1 VPDFPFDAA
10 ASPARATLAE
20 VFAVQAADGA
30 ARAFAL
36 SHLDPARGPVIW
48 VQDRLTRREAGEP
61 YLPGIGAGFRLIR
74 VDLGKPADVL
84 WAMEQALECRDLG
97 AVLGE
102 IWGEAPVAGFTATKR
117 LVLRAEAHGM
127 PCWLIRRAAQP
138 DLSAARE
145 RWRIASAPSMPDPD
159 DDIAPGMPVWR
170 AELFRARGRP
180 PGTWEL
186 SWDRAGRRRM
196 VAERQSADM
205 PGRGIPEAAAGTGPA
220 A

>member
-1 VPDFPFDAA
+1 MHDHSSAA
-10 ASPARATLAE
+10 TGGPARATLVE
-20 VFAVQAADGA
+20 VFATRAADGA

-36 SHLDPARGPVIW
+36 SHLDPGRGPVMW
-48 VQDRLTRREAGEP
+48 VQDRQTRYEAGTP

-117 LVLRAEAHGM
+117 LALRAEAHGV
-127 PCWLIRRAAQP
+127 PCWLIRRAARP

-145 RWRIASAPSMPDPD
+145 RWRVASAPALPHPD
-159 DDIAPGMPVWR
+159 DDIAPGLPVWQ
-170 AELFRARGRP
+170 AELFRARGRQ
-180 PGTWEL
+180 PGRWEM
-186 SWDRAGRRRM
+186 SWDAASRRRM
-196 VAERQSADM
+196 MVERNATD
-205 PGRGIPEAAAGTGPA
+205 AAQVMTGTGPPT
-220 A
+220 